1 MSRRVARLAM
11 MMALAGWMACA
22 RAFAATTPTSVTLQW
37 TAPGDDGAIGTAT
50 QYDIRVATSVINEG
64 NFGAASRV
72 NGAPAPLAAGSTQS
86 MDVTGL
92 TPSTS
97 YWFAIKT
104 ADEQG
109 NWSPIS
115 NLVQWTTGASTDD
128 IRPAALVVAVG
139 TLTDNTVAL
148 SWSATGDDSLSGAA
162 ARYEVRWSTTQITAG
177 NWASA
182 VLVAAG
188 VPVPAAPG
196 TTQGVTVTG
205 LDRGVDLYFAVR
217 IFDDMNNGSA
227 LSNVPRVDHLLDT
240 APPATPASIATA
252 VVTGGVR
259 VQWAANS
266 EPDLAGY
273 RVYRAATGSG
283 PWTQLTSS
291 LVNAI
296 EYIDASAPD
305 SVSLWYAVTAVD
317 GVGNE
322 SARSSGRQVFLR
334 AANISALHLQPVY
347 PNPSHLADAITL
359 PIEVPAQGP
368 YDGRVDILNGA
379 GERVRSIEL
388 RGLTPGTNSVTW
400 DGRNDSG
407 RVTAPGVF
415 RAWLQMGSTSQMV
428 KLVRQP

>member
-1 MSRRVARLAM
+1 MSQRVARLAM

-22 RAFAATTPTSVTLQW
+22 RAFAATTPTSVTIQW
-37 TAPGDDGAIGTAT
+37 TAPGDDGTTGTAA
-50 QYDIRVATSVINEG
+50 QYDVRYSTSAINEG
-64 NFGAASRV
+64 NFGAATRV
-72 NGAPAPLAAGSTQS
+72 TGAPAPQAAGTTQS

-109 NWSPIS
+109 NWSTIS

-139 TLTDNTVAL
+139 LLTDDSVAL
-148 SWSATGDDSLSGAA
+148 SWNATGDDSLTGTAT
-162 ARYEVRWSTTQITAG
+162 RYEVRWSTTQITGA
-177 NWASA
+177 NWSSA

-188 VPVPAAPG
+188 VPAPAAPG
-196 TTQGVTVTG
+196 TQQGVTVTG
-205 LDRGVDLYFAVR
+205 LDRSVDLYFAVR
-217 IFDDMNNGSA
+217 VFDEMNNVSA

-240 APPATPASIATA
+240 APPATPTSVATS

-273 RVYRAATGSG
+273 RVYRAPSGSG
-283 PWTQLTSS
+283 PWTQLTGSP
-291 LVNAI
+291 LNAT
-296 EYIDASAPD
+296 EYTDTSAPD
-305 SVSLWYAVTAVD
+305 SVSLWYAVSAED
-317 GVGNE
+317 AIGNE

-334 AANISALHLQPVY
+334 AANIATLHLQPVF
-347 PNPSHLADAITL
+347 PNPSHLGDAVTL
-359 PIEVPAQGP
+359 PIDVPAQGP

-379 GERVRSIEL
+379 GERIRSIAL
-388 RGLTPGTNSVTW
+388 HGLTPGTNSVTW
-400 DGRNDSG
+400 DGRNDAG
-407 RVTAPGVF
+407 RTTAPGVY
-415 RAWLQMGSTSQMV
+415 RAWLQMGGATQMV